1 MAESLFQRR
10 LIAVLIVVGLL
21 AVMSSGAT
29 LVVSRLIVARV
40 DKVATSQARDLAD
53 SRQLQLSGM
62 RKILD
67 ARTWVLTGDPGYAV
81 AATSGSAGMREQI
94 DRMRA
99 RLTGTLGEAFLD
111 RVATSERLHQE
122 RLERAVLAE
131 VSPGGR
137 RPSLVTDS
145 LVSQGTMLGQAMDA
159 LVAHMDALTL
169 SGLEATRSSVALAQ
183 KILNAITFA
192 TILLAVIFCVMLMLV
207 LKKSHRVQASART
220 TAEERQTRTTL
231 ALSAAEEAGHL
242 KDEFLA
248 TVSHE
253 LRNPLAPIL
262 TWTQLLR
269 SGTLDKEKSD
279 RALEVIE
286 RNVRS
291 QAQLIDDLVDVSR
304 VVSGKFRLD
313 VRPIEL
319 ASVIRAAAESQRPA
333 SEAKQIRLLLVLDER
348 VGLVSGDSERLQQVM
363 WNLISNAIKFTPKG
377 GRVQVVLGR
386 AESHVEVSVIDS
398 GIGIDA
404 AFLPHVF
411 EPFRQEKGGSMRRH
425 GGLGLG
431 LSIVRTITELHG
443 GEITA
448 HSEGLG
454 LGSSFMVKLPMLAT
468 SPSLGETWRRHP
480 IAGDAVDHETLR
492 RLDGIRVLL
501 VDDESST
508 NEAVQALLS
517 SCGAVV
523 RTASSAAEAL
533 GVLDLWDAD
542 VLVSDIAMPDEDGY
556 ALIRKVRER
565 DARHG
570 GGIPAVALTAYAKI
584 GDRVSILAA
593 GFQMYLSKPADP
605 TELVAV
611 VGSLASRRGANGHL
625 KDA

>member
-1 MAESLFQRR
+1 MAAWSFERK
-10 LIAVLIVVGLL
+10 LITALIVIGLL
-21 AVMSSGAT
+21 AVMSSAAT
-29 LVVSRLIVARV
+29 LVISRVLVTSV
-40 DKVATSQARDLAD
+40 DKVASGQVRDLAD
-53 SRQLQLSGM
+53 SRQLQLSGV

-67 ARTWVLTGDPGYAV
+67 ARTWVLTGDSGYAG
-81 AATSGSAGMREQI
+81 AATVGSAAMRDQI
-94 DRMRA
+94 ARMKGRIA
-99 RLTGTLGEAFLD
+99 GTPAEPLLD
-111 RVATSERLHQE
+111 RVAKAERQHQE
-122 RLERAVLAE
+122 QFERVVRAGGAPGRGAVLVA
-131 VSPGGR
+131 
-137 RPSLVTDS
+137 DS
-145 LVSQGTMLGQAMDA
+145 LASQGIVLGQAMDA

-169 SGLEATRSSVALAQ
+169 SGLEATRRSVARTQ
-183 KILNAITFA
+183 KILNAINLA
-192 TILLAVIFCVMLMLV
+192 TILLAGFFGIMLIRVFNKNYLV
-207 LKKSHRVQASART
+207 QTTART
-220 TAEERQTRTTL
+220 SAEDRQTRATL

-319 ASVIRAAAESQRPA
+319 ASVIKGAAESQRPA
-333 SEAKQIRLLLVLDER
+333 SDAKHIRLLLVLDER

-398 GIGIDA
+398 GMGIERE
-404 AFLPHVF
+404 FLPHVF
-411 EPFRQEKGGSMRRH
+411 EPFRQENDGSMRRH

-431 LSIVRTITELHG
+431 LSIVRTIIELHG
-443 GEITA
+443 GEIIA
-448 HSEGLG
+448 QSDGPG
-454 LGSSFMVKLPMLAT
+454 LGSRFTIKLPILAT
-468 SPSLGETWRRHP
+468 SESIGETWRRHP
-480 IAGDAVDHETLR
+480 IAGDEATHKTLR
-492 RLDGIRVLL
+492 RLDGIRVLV
-501 VDDESST
+501 VDDEPGT
-508 NEAVQALLS
+508 NEAVQALLT

-523 RTASSAAEAL
+523 KIAGSAAEAL
-533 GVLDLWDAD
+533 QVLDGWKPD
-542 VLVSDIAMPDEDGY
+542 VLLSDIAMPGEDGY
-556 ALIRKVRER
+556 SLIRKVRER
-565 DARHG
+565 DAAG
-570 GGIPAVALTAYAKI
+570 GGKIPAVALTAYAKI
-584 GDRVSILAA
+584 EDRVSILAA

-605 TELVAV
+605 NELVAV
-611 VGSLASRRGANGHL
+611 VGSLAARSGANGHA
-625 KDA
+625 KVV

>member
-1 MAESLFQRR
+1 MAVWSFQRK
-10 LIAVLIVVGLL
+10 LIAALIVIGLL
-21 AVMSSGAT
+21 AIMSSGAS
-29 LVVSRLIVARV
+29 LIVSRLLVASV
-40 DKVATSQARDLAD
+40 DEVATSQARDLAD
-53 SRQLQLSGM
+53 SRQLQLSSV
-62 RKILD
+62 RKVLD
-67 ARTWVLTGDPGYAV
+67 ARTWMLTGDSGYAI
-81 AATSGSAGMREQI
+81 AARSGSAVIRDQI
-94 DRMRA
+94 ARMKA
-99 RLTGTLGEAFLD
+99 RSTGSTGQSLLD
-111 RVATSERLHQE
+111 RVATAEREHQE
-122 RLERAVLAE
+122 RFERALRGAGD
-131 VSPGGR
+131 PGGR
-137 RPSLVTDS
+137 GTILVADS
-145 LVSQGTMLGQAMDA
+145 LASQGIVLGLATDA

-169 SGLEATRSSVALAQ
+169 SGLEATRNSVALAQ
-183 KILNAITFA
+183 KILNVISFS
-192 TILLAVIFCVMLMLV
+192 TILLAMLFCIMLIRFLNRNY
-207 LKKSHRVQASART
+207 RVQSTART
-220 TAEERQTRTTL
+220 AAEEHRARATL

-319 ASVIRAAAESQRPA
+319 ATVIKAAAESQRPA
-333 SEAKQIRLLLVLDER
+333 SDAKHIRLLLVLDER

-363 WNLISNAIKFTPKG
+363 WNLMSNAIKFTPKG

-404 AFLPHVF
+404 EFLPHVF
-411 EPFRQEKGGSMRRH
+411 EPFRQEKDGSMRRH

-443 GEITA
+443 GEISA
-448 HSEGLG
+448 HSDGAG
-454 LGSSFMVKLPMLAT
+454 LGSRFTIKLPILAT
-468 SPSLGETWRRHP
+468 SESIAETWRRHP
-480 IAGDAVDHETLR
+480 TAGGAATHEVLR
-492 RLDGIRVLL
+492 RLDGIRVLV
-501 VDDESST
+501 VDDEANT

-523 RTASSAAEAL
+523 RVATSAAEAL
-533 GVLDLWDAD
+533 VVLDGWEPD
-542 VLVSDIAMPDEDGY
+542 VLLSDIAMPGEDGY
-556 ALIRKVRER
+556 ALIRKVRAR
-565 DARHG
+565 DAARG
-570 GGIPAVALTAYAKI
+570 GLLPAVALTAYAKI
-584 GDRVSILAA
+584 EDRVSILAA
-593 GFQMYLSKPADP
+593 GFQMYLSKPSDP

-611 VGSLASRRGANGHL
+611 VASLAARRSANGRR